1 MPFEL
6 LATYL
11 KLPVFALVAA
21 RLGGL
26 LLFQPLL
33 AALAVPH
40 YLRLLLVLGLAG
52 LVTPFVA
59 LPAGAPDTPLG
70 LALALGTEILL
81 GALLG
86 FVTIAAFVGLQM
98 GGLLL
103 AQESGIAFGQIVDP
117 TSEEQ
122 ETVFGV
128 FYLQFAAVLYLIIG
142 GHRALL
148 GACLDTFATIPL
160 LTGAGS
166 TSLGTEVICRALA
179 LSANVALRV
188 AGPTL
193 LTLFLVNV
201 ALGFVSR
208 TMPQL
213 NVLAVGFSL
222 KSLLAFL
229 LIAVSLP
236 AAGDAFITAFAE
248 AMEWVSVLTGP

>member
-11 KLPVFALVAA
+11 KLPVFGLVAA
-21 RLGGL
+21 RIGGL

-33 AALAVPH
+33 AALSITH
-40 YLRLLLVLGLAG
+40 YLRVLLVLGLAG
-52 LVTPFVA
+52 LITPFVH
-59 LPAGAPDTPLG
+59 LPPGAPDTPLG
-70 LALALGTEILL
+70 LALALAYELLL
-81 GALLG
+81 GAVIGL
-86 FVTIAAFVGLQM
+86 VTVACFIGLQL

-103 AQESGIAFGQIVDP
+103 AQESGLAFGQIVDP
-117 TSEEQ
+117 STEEQ

-128 FYLQFAAVLYLIIG
+128 FYLQLAAVLYLVIG

-148 GACLDTFATIPL
+148 TACLDTFDSIPL
-160 LTGAGS
+160 LTDTRIVAPAADV
-166 TSLGTEVICRALA
+166 LWRALD
-179 LSANVALRV
+179 LSTHVALRV
-188 AGPTL
+188 AGPAL
-193 LTLFLVNV
+193 LALFLVNV

-229 LIAVSLP
+229 LMAVSLP
-236 AAGDAFITAFAE
+236 SAASAFIAAFE
-248 AMEWVSVLTGP
+248 HGMEWVHTLAGG